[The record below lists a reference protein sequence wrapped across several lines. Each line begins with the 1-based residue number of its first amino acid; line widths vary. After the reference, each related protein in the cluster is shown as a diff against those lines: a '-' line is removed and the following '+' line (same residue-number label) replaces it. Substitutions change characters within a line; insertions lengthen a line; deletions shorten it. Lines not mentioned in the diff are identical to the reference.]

1 MVANR
6 AELSAI
12 DLLRLGHCAPRVNE
26 VIIASMRRIYY
37 TSGVLAVLVLVLFC
51 CWHGSKQDP
60 KQPHELA
67 SAAVQGLPIPEAPE
81 ASEATEAAPTPAIAS
96 RDAGPRVVDEEQDQK
111 QFVDRLH
118 FLSGTNPR
126 LAVSLAIE
134 NRNLFPNT
142 HIR

>member
-1 MVANR
+1 MIANR
-6 AELSAI
+6 GESSAI

-96 RDAGPRVVDEEQDQK
+96 RDQHAVMFARSNFAVEQVDVADELGD
-111 QFVDRLH
+111 
-118 FLSGTNPR
+118 P
-126 LAVSLAIE
+126 A
-134 NRNLFPNT
+134 
-142 HIR
+142 